1 MGGDRTLLGIR
12 FILLRSFASY
22 WNRCGCGGLSGIA
35 QGPPLEE
42 VGRKQHRE
50 VQQNIQ

>member
-1 MGGDRTLLGIR
+1 MGGGQDPAGYSLYM
-12 FILLRSFASY
+12 RSFASY

-35 QGPPLEE
+35 QWFPLEE
-42 VGRKQHRE
+42 AGRRLHRE